1 MIKELLKREGNIFFF
16 NDETWVDLTNLN
28 TLKGRFKWGQSTNK
42 IIKFKGKNNF
52 GEFITGEFKIL
63 IPILN
68 SHGEYTK
75 FKVLYNNAEYNILRS
90 SIINANFQNL
100 LHREFK
106 YEIGTTFNDEKGN
119 ITIIDRKSLSKSK
132 RLYKYHCNNC
142 GYEDWKVEIDFEKGR
157 KTRCLCCCSAPK
169 IVVSGINDIP
179 TMAPWMVKYFPGGY
193 EEAKLYT
200 YGSGKEI
207 DFICPDCGN
216 IKRMEIHT
224 LYENGFSCSC
234 HGRFSYPERFFE
246 EFLKQLKI
254 NYKRQLSRKDF
265 NWIENY
271 LYDFYLYDY
280 NAIIETHGSQHY
292 KETTLTQRTLFE
304 EQENDKLKEQ
314 LAKNNKIKNY
324 IILDC
329 RKSEIE
335 WIKNSIMN
343 SNLPKLLNFD
353 ENNIDWNLCDK
364 KSLDNKIREISEFYE
379 LHNLDMQQ
387 KEIAKYFN
395 ISVSWLYKIL
405 KKGTKHG
412 WCNYNSDGITRVRK
426 EKDEQIN
433 VIKDGM
439 LLGIFKTPKEIE
451 NISVDKFGVKL
462 NKQTIRQFLNGNYK
476 CETYKGFEFVYN
488 K

>member
-1 MIKELLKREGNIFFF
+1 MNKKISKREGNIFFF
-16 NDETWVDLTNLN
+16 NDDTWVDLTDLDVIN
-28 TLKGRFKWGQSTNK
+28 GRFKWSQSTNK

-52 GEFITGEFKIL
+52 CEFITGEFKIL

-68 SHGEYTK
+68 SNGEYNK
-75 FKVLYNNAEYNILRS
+75 FKVLYNNEEYIILRS
-90 SIINANFQNL
+90 SIVNANFQNL

-106 YEIGTTFNDEKGN
+106 YEIGTTFNDEKGS

-142 GYEDWKVEIDFEKGR
+142 GYEDWKLEIDFEKNR
-157 KTRCLCCCSAPK
+157 KTRCPCCCSSPK
-169 IVVSGINDIP
+169 VVSFGINDIP
-179 TMAPWMVKYFPGGY
+179 TTAPWMVKYFPGGY

-224 LYENGFSCSC
+224 LYENGFCCSC
-234 HGRFSYPERFFE
+234 HGHFSYPERFFE
-246 EFLKQLKI
+246 EFLKQVKI
-254 NYKRQLSRKDF
+254 NYKRQLSKKDF

-292 KETTLTQRTLFE
+292 EEITLTQRTLKE
-304 EQENDKLKEQ
+304 EQENDRLKEQ
-314 LAKNNKIKNY
+314 LAKNNKVQNY
-324 IILDC
+324 IVLDC

-343 SNLPKLLNFD
+343 SNLPKLLNFT
-353 ENNIDWNLCDK
+353 ENDIDWNLCDE
-364 KSLDNKIREISEFYE
+364 KSLDNKIKEISEFYE
-379 LHNLDMQQ
+379 MHNLDMQQ
-387 KEIAKYFN
+387 KEIAEYFN

-405 KKGTKHG
+405 KKGNKHG

-433 VIKDGM
+433 VIKDGKS
-439 LLGIFKTPKEIE
+439 LGIFKTPKEIE
-451 NISVDKFGVKL
+451 NISVDIFGVKL

-476 CETYKGFEFVYN
+476 CKTYKGFEFIYN
-488 K
+488 E

>member
-16 NDETWVDLTNLN
+16 NDGTWVDLTNLD
-28 TLKGRFKWGQSTNK
+28 TLKGRFKWCQSTNK

-68 SHGEYTK
+68 ANGEYIK
-75 FKVLYNNAEYNILRS
+75 FKVLYNNAEYIILRS
-90 SIINANFQNL
+90 SIVNANFQNL

-329 RKSEIE
+329 RKSEME
-335 WIKNSIMN
+335 WIKNSILNSELNELFDLSNVDWKECEKFSEKSLLVKICNNWNNGMN
-343 SNLPKLLNFD
+343 SK
-353 ENNIDWNLCDK
+353 E
-364 KSLDNKIREISEFYE
+364 IREKYE
-379 LHNLDMQQ
+379 LSITTVNRYLNIGNEIGLCKYNTFEVNKRRNDIIWVYSKELDEYYTMSEC
-387 KEIAKYFN
+387 KKIFN
-395 ISVSWLYKIL
+395 F
-405 KKGTKHG
+405 
-412 WCNYNSDGITRVRK
+412 NYNKLIRLIK
-426 EKDEQIN
+426 ENEK
-433 VIKDGM
+433 IKGYSFV
-439 LLGIFKTPKEIE
+439 FKKPPM
-451 NISVDKFGVKL
+451 
-462 NKQTIRQFLNGNYK
+462 NYK
-476 CETYKGFEFVYN
+476 RGDIYETFL
-488 K
+488 